1 MSTWRRRITTV
12 LLGSASAV
20 LGVAAIAWAC
30 TPQAY
35 ISVSPGSGGQ
45 GTQATVSGGSFTAA
59 PVQIHWGSASGP
71 VIGNAVGPRFSTS
84 VTIPASAPDVYYIVA
99 VGPQGSS
106 SASFEVVG
114 PAGPSG
120 GDTTGGGGTTTGGGG
135 STHGGGSTSAGGGG
149 STSAGGGGSTSAG
162 GGGSASTGGGGSTS
176 TGGGGSGHGGGSTS
190 GGADSGSATTGGGSS
205 SRART
210 HRQTN
215 GGGRGRAP
223 AKFALPSPGR
233 SNAVAG
239 HLARGTVTT
248 GSGQRVFAGSLPVY
262 AKHGSP
268 SQARGGGV
276 TARAK
281 GSGFRVTDKSSLTMP
296 HVPDAS
302 QAQGAGL
309 GSRLAIGIAILGLG
323 LVLLFGGFLV
333 AVVRRRR
340 AESEA

>member
-1 MSTWRRRITTV
+1 MSKWRRITTV

-149 STSAGGGGSTSAG
+149 STHGGGSTSA
-162 GGGSASTGGGGSTS
+162 GGGGSTS
-176 TGGGGSGHGGGSTS
+176 TGGGGSTSTGGGGSTS

-223 AKFALPSPGR
+223 AKSALPSPGR

-276 TARAK
+276 RARAM

>member
-1 MSTWRRRITTV
+1 MSKWRRITTV

-20 LGVAAIAWAC
+20 LVVAAIAWAC

-149 STSAGGGGSTSAG
+149 STS
-162 GGGSASTGGGGSTS
+162 TGGGGST
-176 TGGGGSGHGGGSTS
+176 TGGGSRHGGGSTS

-215 GGGRGRAP
+215 GGRGRAP

-248 GSGQRVFAGSLPVY
+248 GSGERVFAGSLPVY

-276 TARAK
+276 RARAK

-333 AVVRRRR
+333 AAVRRRR

>member
-1 MSTWRRRITTV
+1 MSKRRRITTV

-149 STSAGGGGSTSAG
+149 STS
-162 GGGSASTGGGGSTS
+162 

-223 AKFALPSPGR
+223 AKSALPSPGR

-276 TARAK
+276 RARAK